1 MRRRMWGLAVL
12 LLLGMV
18 VGGLL
23 LGGPPA
29 WLTGGDPTWAR
40 MVDDAKLRVGID
52 PSFPPFDQLDD
63 AGAPAGFDVDLAQAL
78 AARWGMRVEIVPI
91 SFDSLLDAVKAT
103 RVDAVISAMPY
114 DERQTRDVTY
124 SQPYFEAGIRLVV
137 RADSPIRDT
146 AGLAGRRVAVEW
158 GSAGDM
164 IARRLQRSDEIALEP
179 VLYDTPQDALT
190 AAASGDVD
198 ALLIDQV
205 SLRLAQGAGAPLVAV
220 GPVLESNPYV
230 ILTPRKAPQLAAAV
244 NEALIALSDDGT
256 LAALADRWFGS
267 AATPAAEEGLP

>member
-1 MRRRMWGLAVL
+1 
-12 LLLGMV
+12 
-18 VGGLL
+18 
-23 LGGPPA
+23 
-29 WLTGGDPTWAR
+29 
-40 MVDDAKLRVGID
+40 
-52 PSFPPFDQLDD
+52 
-63 AGAPAGFDVDLAQAL
+63 
-78 AARWGMRVEIVPI
+78 MRVEIVPI

-124 SQPYFEAGIRLVV
+124 SQPYCEAGIRLVV

-179 VLYDTPQDALT
+179 ELYDTPQDALA

>member
-1 MRRRMWGLAVL
+1 MRRRMWGLAFL